1 MLPKRL
7 QLITTKSANCID
19 GDDKK
24 MPLTVCNY
32 SKPSI
37 NTTVN
42 PGIIIKLPGKL
53 NIVINKQD
61 SKTDGEQ
68 LLLTGN

>member
-1 MLPKRL
+1 M
-7 QLITTKSANCID
+7 I
-19 GDDKK
+19 KK
-24 MPLTVCNY
+24 MPLTGCRY

-42 PGIIIKLPGKL
+42 LGIVIKLPGKL

-61 SKTDGEQ
+61 SKTYGEQ